1 MHDKIDLHI
10 HTSFSDGAYSPE
22 EIVRRCTE
30 AGLNKISI
38 TDHDS
43 IDAIPH
49 VREHAKEQN
58 IEVIPGVELSSEM
71 MNNEVHILGYYID
84 INNSEL
90 IEYLRFFRD
99 ERLRRVGKII
109 KKLNNLGLEITV
121 EDVINDLP
129 SYVAVGRPHIAQAM
143 YNKGL
148 VSSYYDAFNKYLKNN
163 GPAYEKK
170 VHISPVSAYKII
182 NEAGGLAIIAHPGN
196 MQQDI
201 LKYLIEAGADGI
213 EVVHPSHNE
222 TLTKHYQQIANAY
235 FLLASGGSD
244 FHGGKRNDEQNLGK
258 YHITQ
263 RYLEAMQ
270 KRLIKDSA

>member
-1 MHDKIDLHI
+1 MPEKIDLHI
-10 HTSFSDGAYSPE
+10 HTAFSDGAYSPE
-22 EIVRRCTE
+22 EVVQKCVE
-30 AGLNKISI
+30 AGLTKISI

-43 IDAIPH
+43 ISAIPQVTEIAGKH
-49 VREHAKEQN
+49 N
-58 IEVIPGVELSSEM
+58 IEVISGVELSSEM
-71 MNNEVHILGYYID
+71 MDNEVHILGYFLD

-109 KKLNNLGLEITV
+109 KKLNNLGLEISV
-121 EDVINDLP
+121 DDVTKDIP

-143 YNKGL
+143 FNKGL
-148 VSSYYDAFNKYLKNN
+148 VSSYYDAFNKYLRNS

-182 NEAGGLAIIAHPGN
+182 NEAGGLAVIAHPGN

-213 EVVHPSHNE
+213 EVIHPSHNE
-222 TLTKHYQQIANAY
+222 VMTKNYQEIASAY

-258 YHITQ
+258 YYVTP
-263 RYLEAMQ
+263 RYLDAMKQ
-270 KRLIKDSA
+270 RIIKNSA